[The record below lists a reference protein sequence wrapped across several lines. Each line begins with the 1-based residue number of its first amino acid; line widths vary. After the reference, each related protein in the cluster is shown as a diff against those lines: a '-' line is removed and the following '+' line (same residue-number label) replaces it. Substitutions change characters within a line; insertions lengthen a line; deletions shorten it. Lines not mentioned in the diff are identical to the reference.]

1 MGASQLEIPTLE
13 PLNRSTMARQ
23 RRSPLQNERSMLMS
37 NLKQKAYNHMVKR
50 KEKRHKEPMGTA
62 FIKELQMGLLGRV
75 DKAGF
80 ELVQSQQ
87 LPRANSTGGFS
98 EDSVGMWKDQSKLGS
113 FKSSFDREMVNRL
126 IG

>member
-80 ELVQSQQ
+80 ELV
-87 LPRANSTGGFS
+87 
-98 EDSVGMWKDQSKLGS
+98 
-113 FKSSFDREMVNRL
+113 
-126 IG
+126 